1 MEIYLDIEDVY
12 RDWVIH
18 ECGGEIPVKFPR
30 HSAERDVLEVFISR
44 PPESYIPEP
53 YQPGMLRILLPEFKG
68 RSTDRWFFLSNVAR
82 RALVQC
88 IKSRSDLQLWNELS
102 RFGYI
107 GTNQKDLIY
116 AWMEKH
122 GIPINDKN
130 WNTIAKRYQRKRNYY
145 LSTIRVKK
153 FAAKNKNSEDE
164 NDNIG

>member
-68 RSTDRWFFLSNVAR
+68 RPADRWFFLSNVAR

-88 IKSRSDLQLWNELS
+88 IKSRFDLQLWNELS

-107 GTNQKDLIY
+107 GTNTSPLR
-116 AWMEKH
+116 AANRAATSMA
-122 GIPINDKN
+122 G
-130 WNTIAKRYQRKRNYY
+130 
-145 LSTIRVKK
+145 STNGSTMLMPYCRIMSSSS
-153 FAAKNKNSEDE
+153 ASTSGSA
-164 NDNIG
+164 